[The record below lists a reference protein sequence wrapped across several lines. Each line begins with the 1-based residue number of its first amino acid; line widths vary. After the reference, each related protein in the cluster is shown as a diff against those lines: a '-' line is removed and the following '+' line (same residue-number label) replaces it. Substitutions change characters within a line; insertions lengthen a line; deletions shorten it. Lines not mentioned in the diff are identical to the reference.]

1 MSTRKEHGFLRRNG
15 LQIQPDRKII
25 GKNDGTLEGSI
36 EWVVDRDNEHLLPQ
50 IYSAHPDDPRLLVYH
65 QEIVRNMAG
74 KSTLTCQYMGISSDP
89 TPRII
94 QFPSASGQD
103 PIETHE
109 NFGEFAGD
117 KDNPMNG
124 ARFDPATGE
133 FLGFFDSSNDKFG
146 VRSYIVPNVMVYL
159 SYWTFRR
166 PAVRNLMSIESSL
179 SGVIKPPNVKNWLL
193 VGMPYREIGK
203 LYQVTEQYMG
213 SGSKGWDRDIYT

>member
-89 TPRII
+89 TPRIYSVS
-94 QFPSASGQD
+94 QCLWARSNRNSR
-103 PIETHE
+103 
-109 NFGEFAGD
+109 EFWRICWG
-117 KDNPMNG
+117 
-124 ARFDPATGE
+124 
-133 FLGFFDSSNDKFG
+133 
-146 VRSYIVPNVMVYL
+146 
-159 SYWTFRR
+159 
-166 PAVRNLMSIESSL
+166 
-179 SGVIKPPNVKNWLL
+179 
-193 VGMPYREIGK
+193 
-203 LYQVTEQYMG
+203 
-213 SGSKGWDRDIYT
+213 

>member
-1 MSTRKEHGFLRRNG
+1 
-15 LQIQPDRKII
+15 
-25 GKNDGTLEGSI
+25 
-36 EWVVDRDNEHLLPQ
+36 
-50 IYSAHPDDPRLLVYH
+50 
-65 QEIVRNMAG
+65 
-74 KSTLTCQYMGISSDP
+74 
-89 TPRII
+89 
-94 QFPSASGQD
+94 
-103 PIETHE
+103 
-109 NFGEFAGD
+109 
-117 KDNPMNG
+117 MNG